1 VGSGRRS
8 SSGSALLGGS
18 RVHALA
24 PIQTLADYTMQRSIQ
39 AYMKV
44 RLKKEIRIMGN
55 QEGILAKA
63 QVT

>member
-1 VGSGRRS
+1 
-8 SSGSALLGGS
+8 
-18 RVHALA
+18 
-24 PIQTLADYTMQRSIQ
+24 MQRSIQ